1 MYHCILQNSVIF
13 LMELTQINS
22 REDVHQE
29 LRCQVPSTCLC
40 PWATLPSD
48 PAEYG
53 ISLEIQKAQV
63 EHLSIRDPS
72 VNMSVMV

>member
-1 MYHCILQNSVIF
+1 M
-13 LMELTQINS
+13 
-22 REDVHQE
+22 HQE

-63 EHLSIRDPS
+63 EHLSIRDPN
-72 VNMSVMV
+72 VTECDGLNMTGPWEVALLGGVAL